1 MKTNITLNARPLFR
15 ALYVLLFMCTAFLAM
30 PRPASAQIYVSQF
43 TPGVVGE
50 YDEKTGEVINAS
62 FITGLTGPNE
72 IILKGDDLLIA
83 EVGGVVGKYNA
94 KTGAAI
100 SQSFITGTNFVP
112 VGLAVSGEDL
122 FVASAG
128 DGTVGKYN
136 VNTGKAI
143 KLGLITGLPTGP
155 GGDVVFGLGVL
166 GADLFVTNTSANAV
180 VKFNARTGKAIGTP
194 LDLAEPYG
202 IAFHAGKIFVCS
214 TSSDAIAE
222 YTDTGKLVNANFI
235 TGLEVPFLITIL
247 GDTLFVTEAGL
258 GAVGTYNVKTGA
270 VINLGFVSGL
280 NDPVG
285 IAVKAQSK

>member
-1 MKTNITLNARPLFR
+1 
-15 ALYVLLFMCTAFLAM
+15 
-30 PRPASAQIYVSQF
+30 
-43 TPGVVGE
+43 
-50 YDEKTGEVINAS
+50 
-62 FITGLTGPNE
+62 
-72 IILKGDDLLIA
+72 
-83 EVGGVVGKYNA
+83 
-94 KTGAAI
+94 
-100 SQSFITGTNFVP
+100 
-112 VGLAVSGEDL
+112 
-122 FVASAG
+122 
-128 DGTVGKYN
+128 
-136 VNTGKAI
+136 
-143 KLGLITGLPTGP
+143 
-155 GGDVVFGLGVL
+155 
-166 GADLFVTNTSANAV
+166 VTNTSANAV